1 MDYLALR
8 FLHVVGL
15 ILLSAGIIAAFF
27 TDRRARR
34 SQSVFAIAEACR
46 YERQFGLSLVFPG
59 ALLLGLSGT
68 LLVLTLDTGF
78 FHTPWLTG
86 MWILF
91 VFEFLEGNTITFAH
105 GRRRLSLAEDAERK
119 GHITPEL
126 LRELSRN
133 LGAFTRF
140 LDLTLGALLISLGI
154 FRPSSW
160 SFFALGLALAV
171 GAALLLTILL
181 TDRASKLAIE
191 LQPSPSGGTLAARSL
206 LGERR

>member
-1 MDYLALR
+1 MDHFALR
-8 FLHVVGL
+8 LLHLVGL

-27 TDRRARR
+27 TDRRAR
-34 SQSVFAIAEACR
+34 SSSSVFAIAEACR

-68 LLVLTLDTGF
+68 LLVLTLDLGF
-78 FHTPWLTG
+78 FGTPWITG

-91 VFEFLEGNTITFAH
+91 VFEFLEGNTITFSH
-105 GRRRLSLAEDAERK
+105 GRRRLLLAEDAETR

-126 LRELSRN
+126 QQELGRT

-140 LDLTLGALLISLGI
+140 LDLPLGTLMISLGI

-160 SFFALGLALAV
+160 SFFVVGVALSV
-171 GAALLLTILL
+171 GAALLLTVLL
-181 TDRASKLAIE
+181 TDRTLNPAIE
-191 LQPSPSGGTLAARSL
+191 LEPSP
-206 LGERR
+206 